1 MTEGCRGEGGYLLNK
16 GRRALHGALCAERQ
30 DLAGRDVV
38 ARSIMIEIREGRGC
52 DGPWGPHISSSS
64 WIISAKRCWNP
75 VCRASASS
83 LAPSPTWIGQRAHPI
98 IPTCHYMMGGV
109 PTSVNG
115 QCLTQDK
122 DGNDVPVVG
131 LFAVGRSPA
140 SPCTVPTVWWQLP
153 CWIWWCSVVLPAC
166 TWWRP
171 WFDGARRGSHRRRH
185 RQGAGALQPLGKQ
198 P

>member
-1 MTEGCRGEGGYLLNK
+1 M
-16 GRRALHGALCAERQ
+16 ERYAPNAK

-52 DGPWGPHISSSS
+52 DGPWGPHIKLKLDHLGKEVLESRLPGICELSRTF
-64 WIISAKRCWNP
+64 AHVDP
-75 VCRASASS
+75 VKE
-83 LAPSPTWIGQRAHPI
+83 PIPI

-131 LFAVGRSPA
+131 LFAVGGSPA
-140 SPCTVPTVWWQLP
+140 SPCTVPTVWAAT
-153 CWIWWCSVVLPAC
+153 PAGSGGVRSC
-166 TWWRP
+166 CRHAPGGDP
-171 WFDGARRGSHRRRH
+171 WFDGARCGSHRRRH